1 MSLRFRV
8 LFRVVAVFLLLLTSA
23 ELFACELMAPD
34 QCESFGFPSDNPRPS
49 GDDNCI
55 CCCTHILIAEP
66 ITLEA
71 CGEAVAMVHMV
82 TPAPPDSEPLSIY
95 HPPKA

>member
-1 MSLRFRV
+1 
-8 LFRVVAVFLLLLTSA
+8 VFLLLLTSA

-34 QCESFGFPSDNPRPS
+34 RCESFGFPQDNGS
-49 GDDNCI
+49 STTDDNCI

-66 ITLEA
+66 IALEA
-71 CGEAVAMVHMV
+71 CSETVAVVDAP
-82 TPAPPDSEPLSIY
+82 TPVPPESEPLSIY